1 MAGLSRGMLD
11 YDFKAFSTSEP
22 VILWQTWL
30 KWLNDD
36 QVRIHKCSRDARF
49 LNQQNLSS
57 LYHQSDVSMAV
68 GQGLLFV
75 SWPSMHPFLKT
86 THEMKIKYFG
96 VAFKTH
102 LSVAPTSFCWVILML
117 PLPTPVLILPTWHSR
132 LCLFL
137 LPSCSPPTVI
147 QDLLDYLP
155 DDRLPPHPRGL
166 STLLAAGSALPS
178 HSLCFQFL
186 ASSPTSAAFTLP
198 CLACHEMA
206 HFANT
211 LLLSGPSSCGMYLLC
226 FPRWCLCLPHGP
238 LLSLLFQQVSQG
250 LLFQEDGPTASAL
263 SKLVFLST
271 YSL

>member
-1 MAGLSRGMLD
+1 MRTQSSSSGNSQLDGDRRKVKSTAIRTGQEINLSVKG
-11 YDFKAFSTSEP
+11 A
-22 VILWQTWL
+22 LWQ
-30 KWLNDD
+30 
-36 QVRIHKCSRDARF
+36 
-49 LNQQNLSS
+49 
-57 LYHQSDVSMAV
+57 
-68 GQGLLFV
+68 
-75 SWPSMHPFLKT
+75 
-86 THEMKIKYFG
+86 
-96 VAFKTH
+96 
-102 LSVAPTSFCWVILML
+102 
-117 PLPTPVLILPTWHSR
+117 
-132 LCLFL
+132 
-137 LPSCSPPTVI
+137 
-147 QDLLDYLP
+147 
-155 DDRLPPHPRGL
+155 DR
-166 STLLAAGSALPS
+166 SALPS